1 MARGRMIASTVGRDK
16 RLNDLPVE
24 SELVYLLAVPHLDR
38 DGLIEGDALV
48 LWGRVCPRRPELM
61 PTMETIIAAW
71 VQSGLVMR
79 YETGNGD
86 VLYFYGFHKN
96 QIGMRYDR
104 EPESLLDIPPG
115 FVRTPEGLAV
125 AEESRP
131 PAAQENTDG
140 GEHPESIRQPS
151 GNLPPEC
158 EVEVEVEVEV
168 ETEVEEKSAADAAP
182 VAPPQPKR
190 RPSPRKK
197 PEPQPETPKDA
208 DHPAV
213 KVYRDLH
220 KINPSKAQ
228 MQIIAQHDPPLDTWI
243 RAVSTWA
250 ARGYNPK
257 NVEGM
262 LEWALNPAKMERNS
276 GAPPGAVNGY
286 APNNKVANNQNEVR
300 KAFDRLRAQE
310 ASQ

>member
-24 SELVYLLAVPHLDR
+24 SELVYLLAIPHLDR

-61 PTMETIIAAW
+61 PMMDSIIADW

-79 YETGNGD
+79 YATGNGD

-125 AEESRP
+125 AEDSRP
-131 PAAQENTDG
+131 PAAQEHTDG
-140 GEHPESIRQPS
+140 GEHPAIFRQSS

-168 ETEVEEKSAADAAP
+168 ETEVEEKSAAAAP
-182 VAPPQPKR
+182 PPAETPK
-190 RPSPRKK
+190 PKPKRKK
-197 PEPQPETPKDA
+197 PEPKPEDDTPKDA

-213 KVYRDLH
+213 KIYRDLH

-286 APNNKVANNQNEVR
+286 ASNNKVANNQNEVR
-300 KAFDRLRAQE
+300 KAFERLRAQE
-310 ASQ
+310 SPQ